1 MVKKMTMEEFV
12 RNNRGINASGD
23 LPRDYLE
30 SIFTSISENEIR
42 MLSSNEARALTPPPP
57 PKSTNLTHGSLVE
70 F

>member
-57 PKSTNLTHGSLVE
+57 KKAQISHMDR
-70 F
+70 

>member
-42 MLSSNEARALTPPPP
+42 MLSSNEARALPPPP
-57 PKSTNLTHGSLVE
+57 QKSTNLTHGSLVE